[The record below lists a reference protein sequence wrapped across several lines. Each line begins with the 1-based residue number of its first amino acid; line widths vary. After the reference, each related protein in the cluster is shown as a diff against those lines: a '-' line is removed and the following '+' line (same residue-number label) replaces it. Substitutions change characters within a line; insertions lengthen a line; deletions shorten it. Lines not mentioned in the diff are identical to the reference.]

1 MTTLTLVFAVL
12 AVLVA
17 LAGLRRRREVS
28 AETRRRGGPDVDDEA
43 MRRIQEE
50 GRMGSA
56 FEDEDEP
63 LDLDEIDREERRFWE
78 ESSWDEP
85 EEL

>member
-28 AETRRRGGPDVDDEA
+28 AETRRRGGTDVDDEA